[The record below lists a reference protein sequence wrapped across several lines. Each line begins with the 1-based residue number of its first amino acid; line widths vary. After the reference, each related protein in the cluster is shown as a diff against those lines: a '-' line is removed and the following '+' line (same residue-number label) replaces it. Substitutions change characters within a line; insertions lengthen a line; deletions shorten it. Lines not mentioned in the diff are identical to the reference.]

1 MRLRWHTLVLCC
13 LLATN
18 ALPDAT
24 LGRCDGESIRRGDS
38 TDTVLGRCDEPVLTK
53 RDIDLDAR
61 TVERWYYLPD
71 PKQRQPARVLE
82 FENGAL
88 ARVRELAI
96 DWWQCGTRR
105 NDSVRRGDSKSVV
118 IARCGQPELRSVLD
132 SAQGRRIEVWLYE
145 LSRRVRRST
154 YSLTFLDDHLGFIEV
169 SQRRRR

>member
-1 MRLRWHTLVLCC
+1 MRLRRHTFVLCC
-13 LLATN
+13 FLATN
-18 ALPDAT
+18 AVPDAT
-24 LGRCDGESIRRGDS
+24 LGRCDGKSIRRGDS
-38 TDTVLGRCDEPVLTK
+38 TGTVLERCGDPVLTK
-53 RDIDLDAR
+53 RDTDLDAR

-71 PKQRQPARVLE
+71 PKQRQRARVLE

-96 DWWQCGTRR
+96 SWLRCRGGRSE
-105 NDSVRRGDSKSVV
+105 SVRRGDSKSVV

-132 SAQGRRIEVWLYE
+132 PAQGRRIEVWLYE
-145 LSRRVRRST
+145 LSRRGRRST